1 MKQLLRRMLILVAV
15 FAVAHWNTILFAQY
29 FSGGSEQRAVLKIKS
44 DGSSELTSTVVQSR
58 QAMEGQVRMFERY
71 QKMSE
76 GMGEEGETPKP
87 DAGEGATEPKPFTDV
102 ELAQKIRESIK
113 NQSDQL
119 GEDSGEKVNLDVQ
132 KDTVRVETIRSFAS
146 VEELL
151 KEGYTIWH
159 AGGMMFQNAR
169 FEKDTNGLLR
179 VTFTPQANME
189 RYFKNLRAQWKLSG
203 TKTEF
208 KLVFPGKVLS
218 SGFPETQTNTT
229 WIAIDAKNDETLDAA
244 FKLYS
249 GPIVITAE
257 LGGLKLDQPLE
268 SKKLQRVGR
277 RRGVSGDELPLTEAG
292 PGFVAEPQSI
302 TTTTLHVFP
311 GGEDYLKQSSHYYM
325 QQTGAVVSAKL
336 FAPKGRT
343 LQSASDVRVIK
354 ATDDK
359 GRVIEAS
366 QEGDESAT
374 SYVYSG
380 GSQHANSTQIQL
392 RLQLPQPDA
401 QAIDEISA
409 EATVITA
416 GTWKE
421 ITLTNIQE
429 RATNELD
436 LADVLPGA
444 KFVITKFSMKNNQ
457 LNIQARIK
465 GPDTIRRLDIQAKIP
480 GSDDFSSYLSERN
493 FSAKGGESTRTFSI
507 QGYGNRDD
515 STSGTPLVLLV
526 RYPEDLRR
534 ERVNFKLKGLDLL

>member
-44 DGSSELTSTVVQSR
+44 DGSSELTSTVVQPR

-208 KLVFPGKVLS
+208 KLVFPG
-218 SGFPETQTNTT
+218 P
-229 WIAIDAKNDETLDAA
+229 
-244 FKLYS
+244 
-249 GPIVITAE
+249 
-257 LGGLKLDQPLE
+257 
-268 SKKLQRVGR
+268 
-277 RRGVSGDELPLTEAG
+277 
-292 PGFVAEPQSI
+292 
-302 TTTTLHVFP
+302 
-311 GGEDYLKQSSHYYM
+311 
-325 QQTGAVVSAKL
+325 
-336 FAPKGRT
+336 T
-343 LQSASDVRVIK
+343 LQARRIQPVAGSFRFVFGVLLPASGVNMK
-354 ATDDK
+354 HL
-359 GRVIEAS
+359 GRFCKIFVDLLS
-366 QEGDESAT
+366 FCDEMPC
-374 SYVYSG
+374 VW
-380 GSQHANSTQIQL
+380 
-392 RLQLPQPDA
+392 LQLVQPR
-401 QAIDEISA
+401 IGPSS
-409 EATVITA
+409 
-416 GTWKE
+416 
-421 ITLTNIQE
+421 NIWFAKPCINGWANRY
-429 RATNELD
+429 RA
-436 LADVLPGA
+436 
-444 KFVITKFSMKNNQ
+444 
-457 LNIQARIK
+457 
-465 GPDTIRRLDIQAKIP
+465 RRL
-480 GSDDFSSYLSERN
+480 
-493 FSAKGGESTRTFSI
+493 
-507 QGYGNRDD
+507 
-515 STSGTPLVLLV
+515 
-526 RYPEDLRR
+526 RR
-534 ERVNFKLKGLDLL
+534 IRWW